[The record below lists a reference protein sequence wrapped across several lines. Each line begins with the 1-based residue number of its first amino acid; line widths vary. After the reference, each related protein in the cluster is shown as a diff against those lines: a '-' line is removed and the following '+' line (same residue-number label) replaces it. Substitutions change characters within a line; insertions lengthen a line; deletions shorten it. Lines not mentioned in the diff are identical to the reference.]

1 MMYDSARDTDNP
13 TVRYL
18 HPNSN
23 AAGADGAGTRDIDFL
38 SNGFKLRE
46 NDSDMN
52 STNSNRYVYVA
63 MGSLGGNGTLPP
75 IYGQ

>member
-1 MMYDSARDTDNP
+1 MYDSARDTYNP